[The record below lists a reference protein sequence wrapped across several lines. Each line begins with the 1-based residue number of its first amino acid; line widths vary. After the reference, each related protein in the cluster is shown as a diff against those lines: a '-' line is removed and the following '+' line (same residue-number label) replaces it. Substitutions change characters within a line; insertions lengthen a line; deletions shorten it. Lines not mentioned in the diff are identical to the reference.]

1 MTDHPASAAPT
12 VVRLADYTKAD
23 IEEIFGVGDDH
34 FGVAYTGLSWLPKDI
49 HFGIRE
55 ADGRLVAHAG
65 LLRVPLT
72 VGGVDLDAMGVG
84 GVSVAADV
92 RGRGLARAVVGAAL
106 DHARTLGP
114 RYALLFC
121 RPQVSGLYRKLGFR
135 ELAGDVHVEQPGG
148 GSWSCRCGP
157 CGRRCTRAPSGPKGR
172 CGCARC
178 RCELPAA
185 GQRLRFRRD
194 SRTEGVRVGSADNV

>member
-148 GSWSCRCGP
+148 RVVVMPVRTMWTPLHQGAEWPEGP
-157 CGRRCTRAPSGPKGR
+157 V
-172 CGCARC
+172 
-178 RCELPAA
+178 
-185 GQRLRFRRD
+185 RLR
-194 SRTEGVRVGSADNV
+194 SLPM